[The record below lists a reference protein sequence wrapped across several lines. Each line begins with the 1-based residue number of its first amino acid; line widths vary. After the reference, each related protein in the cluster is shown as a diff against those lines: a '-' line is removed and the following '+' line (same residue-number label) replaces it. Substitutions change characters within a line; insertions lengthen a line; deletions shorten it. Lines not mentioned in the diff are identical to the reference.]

1 MLKVSHLMAF
11 NEVML
16 TGSISEAA
24 RHLHRTQSS
33 VSATIAGVEEELG
46 MQLFERKGGRLHPVP
61 EAQYLHNECSEILRR
76 LETVSDN
83 MHRIKSLQTGEL
95 HIASMPGPSVFFIPN
110 LIAQHGVLQR
120 NIRSNVVSRSS
131 EGVYRLM
138 AAQRY
143 DIGLAD
149 YLPDRSAEASL
160 IDSQVFE
167 FRCLCALPENDPL
180 RENDVVTPKDL
191 EGLPLA
197 MLGQEQ
203 AVHSDVVGIFAQGGL
218 TPNIRYMT
226 QYFLPLLTY
235 VEQGLACAVVDPI
248 TAESYRLLKD
258 GRSRLQFKP
267 IEPPVYFRVVL
278 ITPKHRPSSVIAT
291 HFVERLKAALEAIRD
306 TTPNR

>member
-1 MLKVSHLMAF
+1 MLKVSQLMAF

-33 VSATIAGVEEELG
+33 VSATIASIEEELG

-76 LETVSDN
+76 IETVSDN

-95 HIASMPGPSVFFIPN
+95 HVASMPGPSIVFIPN
-110 LIAQHGVLQR
+110 LIVRHGGLQP

-143 DIGLAD
+143 DVGLAD
-149 YLPDRSAEASL
+149 YIPAMSAEAAL

-167 FRCLCALPENDPL
+167 FRCLCALPEDHRL
-180 RENDVVTPKDL
+180 KDRESIAPKDL
-191 EGLPLA
+191 ENLPLA
-197 MLGQEQ
+197 TLGREH
-203 AVHSDVVGIFAQGGL
+203 AVFDEAARVFAQAGVVA
-218 TPNIRYMT
+218 NIRYMT

-235 VEQGLACAVVDPI
+235 VERGLACAIVDPVS
-248 TAESYRLLKD
+248 AESYRLLKD
-258 GRSRLQFKP
+258 GNCRIHFRQ
-267 IEPPVYFRVVL
+267 IEPAICFRMAM
-278 ITPKHRPSSVIAT
+278 ITPKHRPSSMIAK
-291 HFVERLKAALEAIRD
+291 HFTQELRSALLEVDPLLRAR
-306 TTPNR
+306 

>member
-1 MLKVSHLMAF
+1 MLKVNQLMAF

-33 VSATIAGVEEELG
+33 VSATIAGIEDELG

-61 EAQYLHNECSEILRR
+61 EAQYLHNECVEILRR

-83 MHRIKSLQTGEL
+83 MHRMKSLQTGEL

-110 LIAQHGVLQR
+110 LIAQHGVSHP
-120 NIRSNVVSRSS
+120 NIRSDVVSRSS

-143 DIGLAD
+143 DVGLAD
-149 YLPDRSAEASL
+149 YIPALSAEASL

-167 FRCLCALPENDPL
+167 FRCLCALPEIHPL
-180 RENDVVTPKDL
+180 KDSAVVTPKDL

-197 MLGQEQ
+197 TLGQEL
-203 AVHSDVVGIFAQGGL
+203 AVNTEVKGIFAQVGL

-248 TAESYRLLKD
+248 TVESYRLYKGD
-258 GRSRLQFKP
+258 HSRLHFKP
-267 IEPPVYFRVVL
+267 LEPAVYFRIVL
-278 ITPKHRPSSVIAT
+278 ITPKHRPSSVIAN
-291 HFVERLKAALEAIRD
+291 HFTERLKTALDSICD
-306 TTPNR
+306 TNPE

>member
-1 MLKVSHLMAF
+1 MLKVTQLMAF

-33 VSATIAGVEEELG
+33 VSATIAGIEEELG
-46 MQLFERKGGRLHPVP
+46 MKLFERKGGRLHPVP
-61 EAQYLHNECSEILRR
+61 EAQYLHNECGEILRR
-76 LETVSDN
+76 LEIVSDN
-83 MHRIKSLQTGEL
+83 MHRMKSLQTGEL

-110 LIAQHGVLQR
+110 MIAQHGASQP

-143 DIGLAD
+143 DVGVAD
-149 YLPDRSAEASL
+149 YIPALSAEASL

-167 FRCLCALPENDPL
+167 LRCLCALPEGHPL
-180 RENDVVTPKDL
+180 EDNGVITPKDL

-197 MLGQEQ
+197 TLGQEQ
-203 AVHSDVVGIFAQGGL
+203 AVYTEVMGIFAQGGL

-248 TAESYRLLKD
+248 TAESYRIYKE
-258 GRSRLQFKP
+258 GRMRLHFKRLDP
-267 IEPPVYFRVVL
+267 AVYFRVVL
-278 ITPKHRPSSVIAT
+278 ITPKHRPSSIIAK
-291 HFVERLKAALEAIRD
+291 HFAERLKTALESICD
-306 TTPNR
+306 TSPE

>member
-1 MLKVSHLMAF
+1 MLKVNQLLAF

-33 VSATIAGVEEELG
+33 VSATIAGIEDELG

-61 EAQYLHNECSEILRR
+61 EAHYLHNECGEILRR

-83 MHRIKSLQTGEL
+83 MHRMKSLQTGEL
-95 HIASMPGPSVFFIPN
+95 HIASMPGPSVFFIPD
-110 LIAQHGVLQR
+110 LIARHGVSHP
-120 NIRSNVVSRSS
+120 NIRSDVVSRSS

-143 DIGLAD
+143 DVGLAD
-149 YLPDRSAEASL
+149 YIPALSAEASL

-167 FRCLCALPENDPL
+167 FRCLCALPENHAL
-180 RENDVVTPKDL
+180 RDNDVVTPGDLKDA
-191 EGLPLA
+191 PLA
-197 MLGQEQ
+197 TLGQEL
-203 AVHSDVVGIFAQGGL
+203 AVHTEIRGVFAQSGL

-226 QYFLPLLTY
+226 QYFLSLLTY

-248 TAESYRLLKD
+248 TAESYRLYKEGL
-258 GRSRLQFKP
+258 SRLHFKP
-267 IEPPVYFRVVL
+267 LEPPVYFRIVL
-278 ITPKHRPSSVIAT
+278 ITPKHRPSSVIAH
-291 HFVERLKAALEAIRD
+291 HFTERLKTALESICETD
-306 TTPNR
+306 PD